1 MGMKVYERHAAGAST
16 QKSVS
21 AMPAYGDQACAAAAG
36 TDASK
41 PIEEVPK
48 ALVVEDSRDEVEHL
62 QDFLKEKVT
71 REELEN
77 RCDKLAN
84 NVEEIQKECIKLQA
98 LLKESESARA
108 FLQAEVKDLKERG
121 DTPKKRPVR
130 ASTTE

>member
-1 MGMKVYERHAAGAST
+1 MGMRTYEGHAAGANT
-16 QKSVS
+16 QKPVS
-21 AMPAYGDQACAAAAG
+21 AMPAYGGQACAATAG

-48 ALVVEDSRDEVEHL
+48 ALVVEESRDEVEHL
-62 QDFLKEKVT
+62 QDFLKEKAT

-84 NVEEIQKECIKLQA
+84 NVEEIQEECIKLQA
-98 LLKESESARA
+98 LLKLSESARA
-108 FLQAEVKDLKERG
+108 FLQAEVNDLKERG